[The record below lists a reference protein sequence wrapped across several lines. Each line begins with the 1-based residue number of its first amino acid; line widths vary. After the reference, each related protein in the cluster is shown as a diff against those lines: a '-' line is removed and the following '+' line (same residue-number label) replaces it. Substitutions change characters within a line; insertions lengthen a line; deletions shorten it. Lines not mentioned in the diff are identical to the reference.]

1 MKENKTK
8 PDIRFKGFTDD
19 WEQRKLGEIVG
30 IYDGVHQTP
39 KYQDSGIMFLSVENI
54 STLQSTK
61 YISEEDFKRDYKVYP
76 QENDILM
83 TRIGDVGT
91 TNVVTDN
98 TLKAYYVSLA
108 LLKYKNTNPYFLS
121 NAMQSNYV
129 QKGLANR
136 TLKTA
141 VPMKINKDEIG
152 KVDVILTAAVEEQ
165 SKIGS
170 YFKNLDN
177 LITLHQRECNQL
189 KELKKTMLKKMFPR
203 DGSNI
208 PEVRFAGFTDDWEQ
222 RKLGD
227 VTQIIM
233 GQSPDGSTY
242 SETPKDYILVQ
253 GNSDIKDGW
262 VEPRL
267 WTTQV
272 TKKADVGDLIMSV
285 RAPAGSMGKTAYNVV
300 IGRGVAAIK
309 GNEFIFQSLIKKDI
323 EGFWKKITTGST
335 FESLNS
341 NDIKN
346 SNLLVPV
353 NEEQIKIGQYFS
365 QLDNLITLHQREKR
379 KDFRKKINIIVG
391 YMNLVIIYKDYGKE
405 ENMATRGKSINLFLM
420 DGEASGRIKCT
431 LANWTGLAY
440 KIPRID
446 LDRCKSREDLKQ
458 SGVYFLFGKS
468 ENSEK
473 GIVYIGQAG
482 ARKNGEGILD
492 RLKEHKRNSKKDYWT
507 EAIVFTTSNN
517 SFGPTEISYLENR
530 FCNLAKQANRY
541 EVKNENDPT
550 MGNITEEKESEMEE
564 FIDYAKVVMGTLG
577 HKVFEPYAKSNVDN
591 QNDISYDTDE
601 NNTILYLKRKVKEFG
616 EVQAPGMQ
624 TSDGFVVFSGSHIS
638 TEDDNT
644 VPQVLKERKKTVKL
658 DENGNLIDNMPFS
671 SPSYAAMFVIGKS
684 ANGLVSWKD
693 ENGKTLKDLELNK

>member
-1 MKENKTK
+1 MSNYLEVSTQKNKL
-8 PDIRFKGFTDD
+8 
-19 WEQRKLGEIVG
+19 E
-30 IYDGVHQTP
+30 
-39 KYQDSGIMFLSVENI
+39 KYGKNDVLSV
-54 STLQSTK
+54 S
-61 YISEEDFKRDYKVYP
+61 
-76 QENDILM
+76 
-83 TRIGDVGT
+83 GDVGIVNQIEFQGRSFAGKSVANYGVVEYG
-91 TNVVTDN
+91 NVVYTKSPLRVN
-98 TLKAYYVSLA
+98 PYGIIKTNKGKPGIVSTLYAIYRPKE
-108 LLKYKNTNPYFLS
+108 NTNSNFIQTYFELDS
-121 NAMQSNYV
+121 RMNNYMRPLVNKGAKNDMKVSDVNAL
-129 QKGLANR
+129 KGGVIFPKKVEQ
-136 TLKTA
+136 T
-141 VPMKINKDEIG
+141 KI
-152 KVDVILTAAVEEQ
+152 EQ
-165 SKIGS
+165 
-170 YFKNLDN
+170 F
-177 LITLHQRECNQL
+177 
-189 KELKKTMLKKMFPR
+189 
-203 DGSNI
+203 
-208 PEVRFAGFTDDWEQ
+208 
-222 RKLGD
+222 
-227 VTQIIM
+227 
-233 GQSPDGSTY
+233 
-242 SETPKDYILVQ
+242 
-253 GNSDIKDGW
+253 
-262 VEPRL
+262 
-267 WTTQV
+267 
-272 TKKADVGDLIMSV
+272 
-285 RAPAGSMGKTAYNVV
+285 
-300 IGRGVAAIK
+300 
-309 GNEFIFQSLIKKDI
+309 
-323 EGFWKKITTGST
+323 
-335 FESLNS
+335 
-341 NDIKN
+341 
-346 SNLLVPV
+346 
-353 NEEQIKIGQYFS
+353 FS
-365 QLDNLITLHQREKR
+365 QLNDLITLHQREKR

-446 LDRCKSREDLKQ
+446 LDRCKNREDLKQ

-577 HKVFEPYAKSNVDN
+577 HKVFESYAKSNVDN

-616 EVQAPGMQ
+616 EVQATGMQ